1 MMVRSTRFII
11 ALAMVLSGC
20 STSAPEPVPSIAT
33 ISALERHAL
42 QTPERVVPGR
52 LEYAPDSSTF
62 APILTERFPY
72 PTQADAN
79 AAYLRL
85 IGAAAPSRSYP
96 SAVRLFG
103 CRPGVLDAQTARV
116 TRYRGPVVHCA
127 TDLLDDDGRR
137 LRRETVNFYYHRS
150 AWTMQP
156 VDPPRASVAWRDREG
171 SPRDLWWWLPGRSR
185 YE

>member
-1 MMVRSTRFII
+1 MMVRSTWSII
-11 ALAMVLSGC
+11 ALAMAVSGC

-33 ISALERHAL
+33 ETALGRHAL
-42 QTPERVVPGR
+42 QTPAHVVPGR
-52 LEYAPDSSTF
+52 LEYAPDNSTF

-79 AAYLRL
+79 AAYLRW
-85 IGAAAPSRSYP
+85 ISAAAPGRSYP

-103 CRPGVLDAQTARV
+103 CKPGAVDAQTARV

-127 TDLLDDDGRR
+127 TDLLDGDGRR
-137 LRRETVNFYYHRS
+137 LRRETVNAYYHRS

-156 VDPPRASVAWRDREG
+156 VDPPRAPVAWRDREG
-171 SPRDLWWWLPGRSR
+171 SPRDIWRWLPGRSR
-185 YE
+185 YQ